1 MNEIPDMV
9 TPLETVEGSGITVD
23 EKDQIYELKHQV
35 AEQEAVDSKVYQK
48 YDKVEN
54 ISNDKV
60 ENISKSVPLKDVH
73 DIHEEKVSYFD
84 NDRECLVD
92 NELNLDQSSKEIE
105 IMEIARKQYFA
116 ALIAAKEEP
125 GEESLAL
132 AAGLRLELESL
143 LSIPSFSSF
152 DGSLSQMHTLET

>member
-1 MNEIPDMV
+1 MN
-9 TPLETVEGSGITVD
+9 
-23 EKDQIYELKHQV
+23 ELKHQV

-48 YDKVEN
+48 Y
-54 ISNDKV
+54 DKV

-84 NDRECLVD
+84 NDTECLAD

-152 DGSLSQMHTLET
+152 DGSLSRTHTLET

>member
-48 YDKVEN
+48 Y
-54 ISNDKV
+54 DKV

>member
-1 MNEIPDMV
+1 MSEIPDMV

-23 EKDQIYELKHQV
+23 EKDQIYEQVNELKHQV

-54 ISNDKV
+54 ISR
-60 ENISKSVPLKDVH
+60 SVPLKDVH

-84 NDRECLVD
+84 NDRECLTD

-105 IMEIARKQYFA
+105 IMEIARKKYFA